1 VSFSTAAVTSIQVTD
16 TTNKTGQSFSLSYG
30 LPLSLSGSMS
40 VSQIEAV
47 VFGGELTVSGASGLS
62 VTESQSIQVRAPLS
76 TTGDPILF
84 GARNGITITHPV
96 ITDGGN
102 QTLDADKDADGV
114 GTLTLDFPLKE
125 FTDPNPNA
133 GNTFGS
139 STLILPSGNVVITS
153 PNDDAGGT
161 DAGAVYLFNGMTGSL
176 ISTLRGSSASDQVGI
191 TGLVRLTNGNYVVRS
206 SNWDSGAI
214 ANVGAVTWGNGT
226 SGISGVV
233 SSSNSLV
240 GSSLDDAVGSS
251 FFDVVALSNGNY
263 VVRSSSWDSGAIAN
277 VGAVTWGNGTSGIS
291 GVVSSS
297 NSLVGSSASD
307 TVGSTGVTALN
318 NGNYVVRSAN
328 WASGSSALAVG
339 AVTWGNGTSGI
350 SGVVSASN
358 SLVGSKANDRVGSTD
373 ITALTNGN
381 YVVRS
386 ANWDSGAIPDVG
398 AVTWGNGTSGISGVV
413 SSSNSLVGSRT
424 NDYVGSTGATAL
436 TNGNYVVASSTWA
449 SGTMLYVGAVTWGN
463 GTSGISGVVSSSNSL
478 VGSTASD
485 QVGLNG
491 VTALTN
497 GNYVVLS
504 PNWASGTILKVG
516 AVTWGNGSS
525 GISGVVSASNSL
537 VGSRTNDAVGRGV
550 TALSNGNYVVR
561 SSTWASG
568 TILNVGAMTW
578 GNGTSG
584 ISGVVSSSNSLVG
597 SRTNDYVGSGG
608 ATALTNGNYVVG
620 SSNWASGGT
629 LAVGAVTWGNGTSGI
644 SGVVSSSNSLVG
656 SSLNDNVGGYF
667 GSTALLTNGNYVVL
681 SASWDSGAS
690 NVGAVTWG
698 NGTSGISGVVSASNS
713 LVGSSPND
721 NVGTGLVRLTNGN
734 YVVRSSQW
742 DSGTI
747 TDVGSVTW
755 GNGTSGIS
763 GVVSSSN
770 SIVGQTA
777 NIGSSWSLT
786 TSTTLDAFLASNRS
800 DGSGRVVLGSSAR
813 GFSLPSTPA
822 GSLQAANGSVAL
834 SVAGTNLQGTISSN
848 ADVTIA
854 PSQTAR
860 QIDLGSKASGKLGL
874 TDTELDR
881 IAAANLRIGNAS
893 SGDLTVSSP
902 ISRTT
907 STAMQLTS
915 GGAILLGAGAQST
928 NGAIHTAGGTLSLDA
943 GTNIN
948 PATPGVDTNT
958 SAFSFAAGDTLQI
971 DITGATVDSQ
981 YGQLSITGPVTLT
994 GVNLSLN
1001 VNFPG
1006 MTGTETFTIVN
1017 ATGGITGQFSGLV
1030 QGGTIS
1036 VGSYPYAANYTS
1048 NSVQLV
1054 PNVQSAPTITS
1065 GNAATFAAGLSES
1078 FQVVATGNPAAS
1090 YSITSGS
1097 LPSGVTLNP
1106 STGALSGKA
1115 AIGTV
1120 GSYPVTISASNG
1132 IGTPATQAFT
1142 LTVVSQLTS
1151 IQVSKGQAQRTYL
1164 RYIDLTM
1171 ANASVATQLASNA
1184 STRIKLVKRDL
1195 SGNNPSDVSLTGLV
1209 SASGSTVAID
1219 FGAAGIGGAR
1229 NTNAADGYYALQFD
1243 LDSDGTFETT
1253 YNFFRLFG
1261 DTNGDGKVDQADVN
1275 NVAAGMTAYSAAYD
1289 LNFDG
1294 RVTSGDLILVR
1305 RALGRAL
1312 NPSLPLG

>member
-1 VSFSTAAVTSIQVTD
+1 
-16 TTNKTGQSFSLSYG
+16 
-30 LPLSLSGSMS
+30 
-40 VSQIEAV
+40 
-47 VFGGELTVSGASGLS
+47 
-62 VTESQSIQVRAPLS
+62 
-76 TTGDPILF
+76 
-84 GARNGITITHPV
+84 
-96 ITDGGN
+96 
-102 QTLDADKDADGV
+102 
-114 GTLTLDFPLKE
+114 
-125 FTDPNPNA
+125 
-133 GNTFGS
+133 
-139 STLILPSGNVVITS
+139 
-153 PNDDAGGT
+153 
-161 DAGAVYLFNGMTGSL
+161 
-176 ISTLRGSSASDQVGI
+176 
-191 TGLVRLTNGNYVVRS
+191 
-206 SNWDSGAI
+206 
-214 ANVGAVTWGNGT
+214 
-226 SGISGVV
+226 
-233 SSSNSLV
+233 
-240 GSSLDDAVGSS
+240 
-251 FFDVVALSNGNY
+251 
-263 VVRSSSWDSGAIAN
+263 
-277 VGAVTWGNGTSGIS
+277 
-291 GVVSSS
+291 
-297 NSLVGSSASD
+297 
-307 TVGSTGVTALN
+307 
-318 NGNYVVRSAN
+318 
-328 WASGSSALAVG
+328 
-339 AVTWGNGTSGI
+339 
-350 SGVVSASN
+350 
-358 SLVGSKANDRVGSTD
+358 
-373 ITALTNGN
+373 LTNGN

>member
-1 VSFSTAAVTSIQVTD
+1 
-16 TTNKTGQSFSLSYG
+16 
-30 LPLSLSGSMS
+30 
-40 VSQIEAV
+40 
-47 VFGGELTVSGASGLS
+47 
-62 VTESQSIQVRAPLS
+62 
-76 TTGDPILF
+76 
-84 GARNGITITHPV
+84 
-96 ITDGGN
+96 
-102 QTLDADKDADGV
+102 
-114 GTLTLDFPLKE
+114 
-125 FTDPNPNA
+125 
-133 GNTFGS
+133 
-139 STLILPSGNVVITS
+139 
-153 PNDDAGGT
+153 
-161 DAGAVYLFNGMTGSL
+161 
-176 ISTLRGSSASDQVGI
+176 
-191 TGLVRLTNGNYVVRS
+191 LTNGNYVVRS
-206 SNWDSGAI
+206 TNWDSGSVQ
-214 ANVGAVTWGNGT
+214 N
-226 SGISGVV
+226 
-233 SSSNSLV
+233 
-240 GSSLDDAVGSS
+240 
-251 FFDVVALSNGNY
+251 
-263 VVRSSSWDSGAIAN
+263 
-277 VGAVTWGNGTSGIS
+277 
-291 GVVSSS
+291 
-297 NSLVGSSASD
+297 
-307 TVGSTGVTALN
+307 
-318 NGNYVVRSAN
+318 
-328 WASGSSALAVG
+328 VG

-358 SLVGSKANDRVGSTD
+358 SLVGSRTNDNVGNGGV
-373 ITALTNGN
+373 TALTNGN

-386 ANWDSGAIPDVG
+386 TSWDSGAIDVG
-398 AVTWGNGTSGISGVV
+398 AVTWGNGTSGISGLV
-413 SSSNSLVGSRT
+413 SSSNSLVGST
-424 NDYVGSTGATAL
+424 INDNVGGSVTAL
-436 TNGNYVVASSTWA
+436 SNGNYVVASADWDRSATSTN
-449 SGTMLYVGAVTWGN
+449 VGAVTWGN

-485 QVGLNG
+485 NVGFTG
-491 VTALTN
+491 VTELTN
-497 GNYVVLS
+497 GNYVVRS
-504 PNWASGTILKVG
+504 TNWDSGSVQNVG
-516 AVTWGNGSS
+516 AVTWGNGTS
-525 GISGVVSASNSL
+525 GISGMVSSSNSL
-537 VGSRTNDAVGRGV
+537 VGSTAHDNVGNTGV
-550 TALSNGNYVVR
+550 TELTNGNYVVASATWDR
-561 SSTWASG
+561 SSSLA
-568 TILNVGAMTW
+568 NVGAVTW

-597 SRTNDYVGSGG
+597 FTASDTVGNSGL
-608 ATALTNGNYVVG
+608 TALTNGNYVVL
-620 SSNWASGGT
+620 SSSWDSGT
-629 LAVGAVTWGNGTSGI
+629 INDVGAVTWGNGTSGI

-656 SSLNDNVGGYF
+656 STASDAVGAAAV
-667 GSTALLTNGNYVVL
+667 TALTNGNYVIR
-681 SASWDSGAS
+681 SSSWDSGS
-690 NVGAVTWG
+690 VQNVGA
-698 NGTSGISGVVSASNS
+698 
-713 LVGSSPND
+713 
-721 NVGTGLVRLTNGN
+721 
-734 YVVRSSQW
+734 
-742 DSGTI
+742 
-747 TDVGSVTW
+747 VTW

-777 NIGSSWSLT
+777 NQGGTWSIT
-786 TSTTLDAFLASNRS
+786 TASNLDAFLARNQS

-822 GSLQAANGSVAL
+822 GSLQAGNGSVAL
-834 SVAGTNLQGTISSN
+834 SVAETTLQGTISSN
-848 ADVTIA
+848 ADVTIT

-860 QIDLGSKASGKLGL
+860 QIDLGSKTSGKLGL

-881 IAAANLRIGNAS
+881 ISAATLRIGNAS
-893 SGDLTVSSP
+893 SGDLTISSP

-915 GGAILLGAGAQST
+915 GGAILLGAGAQSS

-943 GTNIN
+943 GTNFN
-948 PATPGVDTNT
+948 PATPGVDADT
-958 SAFSFAAGDTLQI
+958 SALSFAAGDTLRI
-971 DITGATVDSQ
+971 DITGATVDTQ
-981 YGQLSITGPVTLT
+981 YGQLSVAGPVTLT
-994 GVNLSLN
+994 GVNLSLG

-1006 MTGTETFTIVN
+1006 MTGTETFTIVT
-1017 ATGGITGQFSGLV
+1017 ATGGVTGQFSGLI

-1036 VGSYPYAANYTS
+1036 VGSFSYAANYTS

-1054 PNVQSAPTITS
+1054 PATVTAPSITQDPSNQTVVNGNTATFTASASGSPTPTVKWQISTNGGTSWSDIAGATSTTYSFTAASGDNGNQYRAVFTNTVASVTSNAATLTVNYAPSVTQNPSNSTVNAGSTASFTAAATGNPTPTVQWQLSTNGGTNWSDIAGATSTTYSFTAASGDNGNQYRAVFTNSVASTNSTGATLNVSSQSAPSITAHPSNTGVEAGQTASFSAAANGNPTPSVQWQLSTNGGTNWSDIAGATSTTYSFTAASGDNGNQYRAVFTNGVGSAATTSDATLTVQYAPTITS
-1065 GNAATFAAGLSES
+1065 GNAATFAAGVSES

-1120 GSYPVTISASNG
+1120 GTYPVTISASNG

-1184 STRIKLVKRDL
+1184 STRMKLVKRDL
-1195 SGNNPSDVSLTGLV
+1195 NGNNPSEMSLTGLV

-1229 NTNAADGYYALQFD
+1229 NTNLADGYYALQFD

-1261 DTNGDGKVDQADVN
+1261 DTNGDGKVDQTDVN
-1275 NVAAGMTAYSAAYD
+1275 NVTAGMTAYSAEYD